1 MSEQKYICSNKRDSS
16 PIWFPGPPPLSLTVS
31 LYPSLS
37 PSLPH
42 SPSVLS
48 LPLFSLSSLFLPLF
62 SLSSLSLSLFSL
74 SLSLIFS
81 LSLSLSYLLSLP
93 LFSLSS
99 LSLSPSLSLSSPSLL
114 SVSLFSSPA
123 VSSTDNTT
131 FRRQEIKWWPWR
143 VDSPRRGA
151 ALPLMGFKLGQG
163 GGARRGGSGAIGRGH
178 QRQRS
183 AAWPVMG
190 NRHCRLRR
198 GAE

>member
-1 MSEQKYICSNKRDSS
+1 YQHYA
-16 PIWFPGPPPLSLTVS
+16 GPNLSLF
-31 LYPSLS
+31 LS
-37 PSLPH
+37 PSLSFL
-42 SPSVLS
+42 SP
-48 LPLFSLSSLFLPLF
+48 SLSSPTLSLFLSPSLSF
-62 SLSSLSLSLFSL
+62 SLLLSFLSRSFSPSLFLSPLSLSSPTLSLFLSPSLSLSLL
-74 SLSLIFS
+74 SLF
-81 LSLSLSYLLSLP
+81 
-93 LFSLSS
+93 S

-151 ALPLMGFKLGQG
+151 ALLLMGFKLGQG

-183 AAWPVMG
+183 AAWV
-190 NRHCRLRR
+190 CECVYVCVCLFVLLC
-198 GAE
+198 